1 MRLGTNL
8 HRMVLPAIALLSA
21 SGARATETDCFT
33 ELRATRGPGM
43 GPLLNNVKLNGVAK
57 GGELVLL
64 EMLNSSPRYIKINTQ
79 AGESVELVIARM
91 AAAINEVS
99 PFNPDL
105 PQARVLDEKGQQMV
119 RGDLIPIVRAEGNLL
134 KSFGGAPGSHVFA
147 GTETGLGIPPPP
159 TSLTMFYDGVHQ
171 EVWLY
176 WENPDPPYQGVTIN
190 GRAHQGVTTMASL
203 KGVSPPAK
211 KHIPAGL
218 VARGRLRDNKGL
230 RRFHVIGCRDGV
242 LSNAAV
248 ITLNHEDNSQEE
260 LDTLPFT
267 GGIAP
272 NWKRWSTGETQ
283 MLLLEQGSKGE
294 WKRFDREPRAVLTPD
309 DKPLYQLIKTRSAAV
324 TGGVCRKFLGLK
336 SGHTYRLWTR
346 MNTFEMDKAEENWSF
361 SFHAIPHDG
370 KLTLTPEQMAGTA
383 PLPDGSSGGKAG
395 QIAYYGPG
403 ATTKGRFA
411 ECRTGEQGSDSQA
424 HDITLPPGAEA
435 ITVWFRVNGAAASGV
450 GFDWIKLKDVTAS
463 Q

>member
-1 MRLGTNL
+1 MRLRSNL
-8 HRMVLPAIALLSA
+8 RRVVLPVIALLSA
-21 SGARATETDCFT
+21 SSVCATETDCFT

-79 AGESVELVIARM
+79 AGESAEVVIARM
-91 AAAINEVS
+91 AAAINKVS

-105 PQARVLDEKGQQMV
+105 PQARVLDEKGQMV

-159 TSLTMFYDGVHQ
+159 TSLSISYNPQTQ
-171 EVWLY
+171 EVSLH
-176 WENPDPPYQGVTIN
+176 WENPNEPYDAVRNNFGGIQDGN
-190 GRAHQGVTTMASL
+190 VTTASAQS
-203 KGVSPPAK
+203 GPPRK
-211 KHIPAGL
+211 QDIPPGL
-218 VARGRLRDNKGL
+218 IARGRLRDNKGL

-248 ITLNHEDNSQEE
+248 ITLNYEDNSQEE
-260 LDTLPFT
+260 LDALPFT

-272 NWKRWSTGETQ
+272 NWRRWSSGETQ
-283 MLLLEQGSKGE
+283 MLLLEQGVKGE
-294 WKRFDREPRAVLTPD
+294 WKRFDQEPKAALAPG
-309 DKPLYQLIKTRSAAV
+309 DKPLYQVIKTRSVAV

-336 SGHTYRLWTR
+336 PGHTYRLWTR
-346 MNTFEMDKAEENWSF
+346 INTFEMDKAEENWSF
-361 SFHAIPHDG
+361 SFHAIPHDS

-395 QIAYYGPG
+395 QIVYYGPG
-403 ATTKGRFA
+403 ATTKGQFA

-424 HDITLPPGAEA
+424 RDITLPPGAEV
-435 ITVWFRVNGAAASGV
+435 ITVWFRLSGAAASGV

-463 Q
+463 H